1 MLWACRKNHCNL
13 TGAERRKLLHLFEL
27 APELKHAYTLREELT
42 AIFEMPLTKEQAQ
55 VRLRHWQTKV
65 ENSGLTCFDKFLKTL
80 SNWFDEITNY
90 FTRRLTSGFVEGF
103 NNRLK
108 TLKRRCYG
116 LGIEHLSRR
125 LRLDL
130 CGYTRFSHTHIQ
142 R

>member
-1 MLWACRKNHCNL
+1 MKPDSETSKIFDQELS
-13 TGAERRKLLHLFEL
+13 RR
-27 APELKHAYTLREELT
+27 
-42 AIFEMPLTKEQAQ
+42 QAQ
-55 VRLRHWQTKV
+55 HRIRVWKKRVK
-65 ENSGLTCFDKFLKTL
+65 NSGLTCFDKFLKTL